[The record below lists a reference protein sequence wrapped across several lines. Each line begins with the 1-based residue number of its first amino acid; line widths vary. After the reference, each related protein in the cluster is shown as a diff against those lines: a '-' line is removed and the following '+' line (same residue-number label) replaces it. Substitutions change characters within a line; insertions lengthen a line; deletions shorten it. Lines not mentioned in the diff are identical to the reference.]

1 MNDKVSVIIPTYNRF
16 KYLLNAIQSV
26 KNQTYK
32 NIEIIVV
39 NDCSTEK
46 EYYSYHWNGVKI
58 IHLKENS
65 RKKFGYPCA
74 GYVRNQGIK
83 VASGKYIAFL
93 DDDDCWLPNKL
104 SLQVLALKNSKYKMC
119 STDGLIGKGIY
130 DSKKSYRK
138 YNAEYYYNI
147 LQNIYKRKGSNLLE
161 DGIPD
166 IWNLDFLK
174 IHNCV
179 ICSSVIVEKELLDK
193 VGGMDNVINGKED
206 YGCWLKLL
214 EHTNCIYL
222 KDICFY
228 YDLGHGGRVK

>member
-39 NDCSTEK
+39 NDCSTQK

-83 VASGKYIAFL
+83 VANGKYIAFL

-104 SLQVLALKNSKYKMC
+104 SLQLYALKDDNCKMC

-130 DSKKSYRK
+130 DSKKSYKK
-138 YNAEYYYNI
+138 YNAEYHYNI

-161 DGIPD
+161 NGFPD

-174 IHNCV
+174 IHNCI

-193 VGGMDNVINGKED
+193 IGGMDNVINGKED